1 MWNKLCTCF
10 GNYGPIPRLL
20 LEELLPPEEYAT
32 EEVGDATGE
41 DGSPLERLITA
52 YKLVLN
58 QKILELLRLEPDI
71 ALSAKQY
78 GVNSSH
84 AIVMIRPRKMKRYN
98 YVSDLP
104 AFDIATSYI
113 GQKIASA
120 TVDNSLNA
128 ARKMY
133 EFLLGQAETKTSA
146 GWIFE
151 GRMHILFQ
159 RHGPFKATKLGGS
172 KTIAIDISHKPCKDF
187 SNLSELG
194 SMLRKGP
201 GSPSIDPANIGV
213 YFKPQHC
220 NFCAVDSFAITTDA
234 KTNKLVLVLF
244 QMTVSTSHPVK
255 AHGLASI
262 WEGMPAELKKTPAR
276 LVFVVPVD
284 AANKFSKQTTV
295 PSTPNFD
302 KWEQYVLPVSAENLW
317 ENTAPDCEVSAS
329 KG

>member
-1 MWNKLCTCF
+1 MWNELCTCF

-20 LEELLPPEEYAT
+20 FQELFPPDKYAT
-32 EEVGDATGE
+32 EEVRDAQGE
-41 DGSPLERLITA
+41 DGLPLKRRMAAFE
-52 YKLVLN
+52 LVLN

-71 ALSAKQY
+71 AFSTKQY

-84 AIVMIRPRKMKRYN
+84 AIVMMRPSTMKRYK

-104 AFDIATSYI
+104 VFVIATPYI

-120 TVDNSLNA
+120 TVNKSLNA

-133 EFLLGQAETKTSA
+133 EFLLANADTKTSA

-159 RHGPFKATKLGGS
+159 HRGPFKATKLGGS
-172 KTIAIDISHKPCKDF
+172 KIFYTDITKPCKDF
-187 SNLSELG
+187 SKVSELG
-194 SMLRKGP
+194 SMLRKEP
-201 GSPSIDPANIGV
+201 GARIIDPANIGV

-220 NFCAVDSFAITTDA
+220 NFCAVDSFAITTNA
-234 KTNKLVLVLF
+234 NTNKPVLVLF

-262 WEGMPAELKKTPAR
+262 WEEIPADLRKTPAI

-284 AANKFSKQTTV
+284 TAKEFSKQTIV
-295 PSTPNFD
+295 PSNPEFD
-302 KWEQYVLPVSAENLW
+302 KWEQYVLPVSAETLW
-317 ENTAPDCEVSAS
+317 ENTEPDCEVSAS
-329 KG
+329 